1 MKVLI
6 TYASS
11 GAGHRRVAEAVY
23 GYLKENRPEINLE
36 MVDILNKTNALFRF
50 DYTKGYTFLVRNAVA
65 LWQFAFWLTE
75 FRALRPWTRFIASL
89 INRINTRGFASYLI
103 CEQPDYFIS
112 THFLPSEI
120 ACNLKIRKKINSK
133 IITIITDFGVHPF
146 WASKGTDL
154 YVVASDFTKERLLA
168 EGVEQEKIKVFG
180 LPSDAKFL
188 KQFDRLTLAAKL
200 GCDGTK
206 FTVLLMTGSFGIGP
220 LEEIALSLYRD
231 VQVIVICANNK
242 KLLAKLCK
250 RNLPNVI
257 SFGFISNT
265 EEIMAVSDIIVTKPG
280 GSTIAEIL
288 NMDLA
293 PIFISII
300 PGQESSNVEALAEFG
315 VGVSPKDIRQI
326 KDIILDYKNHP
337 KKLQEVKDNIQK
349 IKKPLSCQEISGV
362 IR

>member
-6 TYASS
+6 TYASA

-23 GYLKENRPEINLE
+23 NYLKQNRPEIKLE
-36 MVDILNKTNALFRF
+36 MVDILDKTNALFRF

-65 LWQFAFWLTE
+65 LWHFAFWLTE
-75 FRALRPWTRFIASL
+75 FKALRPWIRFIASL

-103 CEQPDYFIS
+103 QEQPEYLIS

-120 ACNLKIRKKINSK
+120 ACGLKERKKIKSAV
-133 IITIITDFGVHPF
+133 ITIITDFGVHPF
-146 WASKGTDL
+146 WVCEGTDL
-154 YVVASDFTKERLLA
+154 YVAASDFTKERLLS
-168 EGVEQEKIKVFG
+168 EGVEEGKIKVFG

-200 GCDGTK
+200 GLDGAK

-220 LEEIALSLYRD
+220 LEEIALLLYRD
-231 VQVIVICANNK
+231 VQVVVICANNK
-242 KLLAKLCK
+242 KLFAKLSK
-250 RNLPNVI
+250 RNLPNVLPL
-257 SFGFISNT
+257 GFVSNA

-315 VGVSPKDIRQI
+315 VGSSPKDIRQI
-326 KDIILDYKNHP
+326 RDVVLDYKNHP
-337 KKLQEVKDNIQK
+337 EKLQEIKYNIQK
-349 IKKPLSCQEISGV
+349 IKKPFSCQEISGV

>member
-23 GYLKENRPEINLE
+23 NYLKEYRPELGIE
-36 MVDILNKTNALFRF
+36 MVDILDKTNALFRF
-50 DYTKGYTFLVRNAVA
+50 DYTKGYTFLIRNAVS
-65 LWQFAFWLTE
+65 LWHFSFWLTE

-89 INRINTRGFASYLI
+89 INRINTRGFAAYLI
-103 CEQPDYFIS
+103 QEQPDYVIS

-120 ACNLKIRKKINSK
+120 ACRLKINKKINSK
-133 IITIITDFGVHPF
+133 VITIITDFGVHPF
-146 WASKGTDL
+146 WACKGTDL
-154 YVVASDFTKERLLA
+154 YVAASDFTKERLLA
-168 EGVEQEKIKVFG
+168 EGVEQDKIKVFG

-188 KQFDRLTLAAKL
+188 KQFDRTTLAAKL
-200 GCDGTK
+200 GLDGAK

-220 LEEIALSLYRD
+220 LEEIAELLCSD
-231 VQVIVICANNK
+231 TQVLVVCANNK
-242 KLLAKLCK
+242 KLQTKLSK
-250 RNLPNVI
+250 INLPNVKVL
-257 SFGFISNT
+257 GFVSNA
-265 EEIMAVSDIIVTKPG
+265 EELMAVSDVIVTKPG

-293 PIFISII
+293 PVFISII
-300 PGQESSNVEALAEFG
+300 PGQESANAAALKEFG
-315 VGVSPKDIRQI
+315 VGLSPKDIPQI

-337 KKLQEVKDNIQK
+337 EKLREIRSNIQK
-349 IKKPLSCQEISGV
+349 IKKPFSCQELSGV